1 MKATRVIDLL
11 ITIGLP
17 QDLLQSAESDWQL
30 RTDLGLSSA
39 ETLQLQ
45 IQLEQLGCTGFSL
58 WDTHDYSLQELE
70 SMISTTKENAHF
82 SLNRTEV
89 NHG

>member
-1 MKATRVIDLL
+1 MTGTRIINLL
-11 ITIGLP
+11 VKIGLP
-17 QDLLQSAESDWQL
+17 PDLLHSAESDWQL

-39 ETLQLQ
+39 ETLHLQ
-45 IQLEQLGCTGFSL
+45 VQLEQLGCTGFNL

-70 SMISTTKENAHF
+70 TMITAPEENAH
-82 SLNRTEV
+82 SALGRSEV